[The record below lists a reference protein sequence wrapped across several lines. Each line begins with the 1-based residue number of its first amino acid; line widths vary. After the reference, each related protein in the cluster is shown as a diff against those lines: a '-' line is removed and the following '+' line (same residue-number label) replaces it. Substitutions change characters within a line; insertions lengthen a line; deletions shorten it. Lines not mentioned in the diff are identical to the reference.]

1 MTVLTTYRRRVVRTA
16 QHGAAIAIFAAML
29 PATLNAAAFIGVA
42 SDRDGQVLPNA
53 VVVLKPIGQSAPPAA
68 PTTINITQEGLSFK
82 PYVSVLRSGSS
93 VIFANRDTVEH
104 HIKSFSSS
112 KPFEI
117 AVHRPGDTP
126 APIQF
131 DREGAIVAY
140 CILHDWMRAYVFV
153 ADTPWS
159 AVAGESGFARI
170 DGVPPG
176 DYELL
181 AWHPD
186 LGQFK
191 PPLSSRVS
199 IGAVG
204 TTQTTIH
211 FDLKPRPMRRAPKSN
226 ASEGKSAS
234 AHAHH

>member
-1 MTVLTTYRRRVVRTA
+1 MKALTVYRRRLVCTTR
-16 QHGAAIAIFAAML
+16 HGVAIALCAALL
-29 PATLNAAAFIGVA
+29 PAMADAAVFIGVA

-53 VVVLKPIGQSAPPAA
+53 VVALKPIGRPAPPTS
-68 PTTINITQEGLSFK
+68 PTTITITQEGLSFR
-82 PYVSVLRSGSS
+82 PYVSALRSGSS

-112 KPFEI
+112 RPFEI

-131 DREGAIVAY
+131 DKEGAIVAY

-170 DGVPPG
+170 EGVPPG

-191 PPLSSRVS
+191 PPLSSRVTV
-199 IGAVG
+199 GAVG
-204 TTQTTIH
+204 TTQSTIR
-211 FDLKPRPMRRAPKSN
+211 FDFKPRPIRRAPKSA